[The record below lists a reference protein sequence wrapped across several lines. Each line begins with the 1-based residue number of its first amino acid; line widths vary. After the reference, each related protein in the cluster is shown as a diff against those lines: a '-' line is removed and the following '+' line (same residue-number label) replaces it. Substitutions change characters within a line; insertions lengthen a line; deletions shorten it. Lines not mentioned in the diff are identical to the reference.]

1 MVLNPTN
8 AFEIYKK
15 IEKSGDSV
23 KSPYEVINVIL
34 NQLHMQSLLKKL
46 QLQS

>member
-1 MVLNPTN
+1 MASNPTN

-15 IEKSGDSV
+15 VEKSGDTI

-34 NQLHMQSLLKKL
+34 NQLN
-46 QLQS
+46 